1 MTERLITIEQQIA
14 APRADVW
21 RVLAD
26 FPNIADWNSGVKV
39 SRATSS
45 ATGGIGAT
53 RHCDLAPAG
62 GLDETVTDWQD
73 EQRLV
78 ISIDKATVV
87 PIDHAQIT
95 FVLESSPSDEWLS
108 IATAPRADRCG
119 ASSAHS
125 STDSS
130 QRDLPGFSSTWK
142 KPHNE
147 PIDLSPRCRRT
158 RRPVQ
163 TRLSPPGCSRGWGP
177 ASARLRPGSSPFE
190 SRSRQPGPGPS
201 CRPRSTAT
209 ADVRST
215 SR

>member
-1 MTERLITIEQQIA
+1 MTDRLITIEQQIA

-53 RHCDLAPAG
+53 RHCDLIPAG

-78 ISIDKATVV
+78 ISIDKATIV

-95 FVLESSPSDEWLS
+95 FILESSPSDDLTRTVIEYRYRPKGGPLRRLVGPLVDRQL
-108 IATAPRADRCG
+108 ANGFAGFLVDLERAAQR
-119 ASSAHS
+119 
-125 STDSS
+125 TD
-130 QRDLPGFSSTWK
+130 
-142 KPHNE
+142 
-147 PIDLSPRCRRT
+147 
-158 RRPVQ
+158 
-163 TRLSPPGCSRGWGP
+163 
-177 ASARLRPGSSPFE
+177 
-190 SRSRQPGPGPS
+190 
-201 CRPRSTAT
+201 
-209 ADVRST
+209 
-215 SR
+215 